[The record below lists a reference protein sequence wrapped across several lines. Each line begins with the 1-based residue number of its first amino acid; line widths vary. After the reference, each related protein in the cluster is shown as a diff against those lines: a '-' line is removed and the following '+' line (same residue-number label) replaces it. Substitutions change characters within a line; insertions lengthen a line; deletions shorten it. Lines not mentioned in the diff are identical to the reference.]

1 MLINNMFL
9 SAFICFHLWIKDVLS
24 FAFFSSLVGWTLPT
38 GHRKNVTQNGGQCPP
53 YKTVHICTRLG
64 MSETDAFPR
73 GSVGTRTLTTVIG
86 ELCLTIKRFYLRS
99 SAFICGL
106 KMFCHSQFFL
116 VKTNGKKTTR
126 INLRYSRG

>member
-1 MLINNMFL
+1 MLRRMAG
-9 SAFICFHLWIKDVLS
+9 SARPTKLET
-24 FAFFSSLVGWTLPT
+24 LVPMLLRGNP
-38 GHRKNVTQNGGQCPP
+38 
-53 YKTVHICTRLG
+53 VHICTRLG

-99 SAFICGL
+99 FAFICGL
-106 KMFCHSQFFL
+106 KKAFL
-116 VKTNGKKTTR
+116 SRLLRTKKDGKKTTR